1 MSGIIEDLIRVFG
14 LLWISC
20 PKRTCNQREN
30 VCEKKY
36 FIKILY
42 NLERLI
48 HFFYLEEYD
57 LYRKKI
63 Y

>member
-1 MSGIIEDLIRVFG
+1 MSSTIEDLIRFIV

-30 VCEKKY
+30 VRKKKY

-57 LYRKKI
+57 LYRRKI
-63 Y
+63 